1 MKKIDLHIH
10 TVSTVSDSDF
20 TFSIDTLK
28 KYIEK
33 SKLDVIAITNH
44 NIFDLNQFK
53 IIQSEISIIAFP
65 GIEIDLPTGHLLLI
79 SDGKDLDAFNEKCKN
94 VSDNIQS
101 NTDFITVEEV
111 KSIYLEIYL
120 ITY

>member
-1 MKKIDLHIH
+1 MG
-10 TVSTVSDSDF
+10 
-20 TFSIDTLK
+20 
-28 KYIEK
+28 
-33 SKLDVIAITNH
+33 
-44 NIFDLNQFK
+44 
-53 IIQSEISIIAFP
+53 SIIAFP

-111 KSIYLEIYL
+111 KSIFAYIGILEQCFQNYLNTFCKNIFWVL
-120 ITY
+120 IITQSVQVL